1 METVTVN
8 ALGEQCPIP
17 VVKAAKALGELAGP
31 GTLEVH
37 VDNEIAVQNVTR
49 LASGKGL
56 PSSCERLDGQHFV
69 VRITVDA
76 PLSAPEEE
84 LPVCAPDARGD
95 FVVAV
100 GSACMG
106 SGDDELGKTLMK
118 GFLFALTQLRPLPD
132 TVIFYNGGAALT
144 TEGSASLEDLRTLEA
159 QGVGIMTCGTCLNY
173 YGLTERLAVGSVS
186 NMYTI
191 AETLAGAGK
200 VIRP

>member
-76 PLSAPEEE
+76 PCPRRRRSSPSAPPTPGGI
-84 LPVCAPDARGD
+84 LWWPWAPPVWAAGMT
-95 FVVAV
+95 
-100 GSACMG
+100 SW
-106 SGDDELGKTLMK
+106 GK
-118 GFLFALTQLRPLPD
+118 P
-132 TVIFYNGGAALT
+132 
-144 TEGSASLEDLRTLEA
+144 
-159 QGVGIMTCGTCLNY
+159 
-173 YGLTERLAVGSVS
+173 
-186 NMYTI
+186 
-191 AETLAGAGK
+191 
-200 VIRP
+200 